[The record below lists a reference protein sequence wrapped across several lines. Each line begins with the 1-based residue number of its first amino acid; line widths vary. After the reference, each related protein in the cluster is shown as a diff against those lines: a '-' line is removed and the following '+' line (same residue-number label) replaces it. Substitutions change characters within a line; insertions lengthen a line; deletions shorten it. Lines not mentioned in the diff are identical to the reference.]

1 MSHILQVDNL
11 GRSSRAERGLLGS
24 RAVWGGEEGADA
36 SVEVEEEE
44 EERGHCEDRYVEC
57 ENVQF

>member
-1 MSHILQVDNL
+1 MSHILQVNNL

-24 RAVWGGEEGADA
+24 RGVRRGEEGADA
-36 SVEVEEEE
+36 SVEEEEE

-57 ENVQF
+57 ENIQF

>member
-24 RAVWGGEEGADA
+24 RGVWGGEEGADA
-36 SVEVEEEE
+36 SVEEE